1 MWANAEVYWG
11 LMQDS
16 WRAQSWA
23 DKVRVWFRP
32 PGWRANDVA
41 LKFPKPAFELSRVQ
55 VYDPVVSRGA
65 SLFAAAQF
73 TLLLSGVSAVLWF
86 ADVMPLRSSAVWTLA
101 LVTGYWVVGALL
113 QGRITVLEALMI
125 DCAAMATVTSALG
138 LLDLHYAFKPLTM
151 AIAII
156 FVATYAYSTRSGGRF
171 GTYFH
176 AFLTAALTCS
186 LLGDVFLM
194 LPGHYF
200 IPGLASFLVA
210 HLFYIAL
217 FRQGLAWIPSP
228 RALLIVVAFGAAM
241 YALLWPSLH
250 DPVLK
255 LAVAAYVMAISLM
268 TAQAI
273 GRAAVVGDHASR
285 WAAVGAG
292 VFMLSDSL
300 IAINKF
306 LQPVPLAPLWI
317 LASYYAAQL
326 LIVHNVCRT
335 QSASLRHQDR
345 RTPSA

>member
-1 MWANAEVYWG
+1 MR
-11 LMQDS
+11 DS
-16 WRAQSWA
+16 WRAHSWA

-194 LPGHYF
+194 LPGNYF
-200 IPGLASFLVA
+200 IPGCPATGS
-210 HLFYIAL
+210 
-217 FRQGLAWIPSP
+217 GLAGRRASALP
-228 RALLIVVAFGAAM
+228 RRGCMPCCEPA
-241 YALLWPSLH
+241 
-250 DPVLK
+250 PVLWC
-255 LAVAAYVMAISLM
+255 AAWWRRFSDDGLRLRAGYDPA
-268 TAQAI
+268 
-273 GRAAVVGDHASR
+273 GRPGR
-285 WAAVGAG
+285 G

-300 IAINKF
+300 IANKF
-306 LQPVPLAPLWI
+306 CSLFRAPLWI